1 MDDAPKPDEV
11 FEEPAN
17 LKFLRM
23 LVTIL
28 TGTMIAGLL
37 IIIALVVIRYSDQ
50 RAPLPEAITLPD
62 GTTATAF
69 TQGSDWYAVV
79 TADDR
84 ILIFDRANGKLVNT
98 IEVRPAP

>member
-1 MDDAPKPDEV
+1 MDDAPKPVEV

-28 TGTMIAGLL
+28 TGTMIAGLI
-37 IIIALVVIRYSDQ
+37 IIIALVVIRYSD
-50 RAPLPEAITLPD
+50 RTAPLPDTITLPD
-62 GTTATAF
+62 GATATAF
-69 TQGSDWYAVV
+69 TQGPDWYAVV

-84 ILIFDRANGKLVNT
+84 ILIFDRATGKLINT
-98 IEVRPAP
+98 VGIRPTP